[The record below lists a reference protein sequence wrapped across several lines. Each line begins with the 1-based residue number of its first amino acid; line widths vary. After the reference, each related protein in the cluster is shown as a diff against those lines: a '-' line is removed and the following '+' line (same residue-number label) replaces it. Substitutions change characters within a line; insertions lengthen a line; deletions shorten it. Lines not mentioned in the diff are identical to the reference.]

1 MFSFQYGR
9 LYTRFYISVIFTLF
23 GFSNSI
29 IAQHSR
35 YNEQLK
41 KQIALFHQT
50 KNYQSFKKLGA
61 TFKQLADEQKNNWL
75 AYYYAGTCYAL
86 CALESPKDE
95 IDNLCQQAE
104 NFVKTA
110 DSLSKNNSEILVL
123 KSMIFAARILVNP
136 QTRAHKYGA
145 QSLKYA
151 KEAIRLDS
159 ENPRAY
165 LLKAQNVLHT
175 PKALGG
181 GKEKAL
187 SIFKIAL
194 DKYNATKT
202 SSALHPHWGKRQ
214 IEEGLENTK

>member
-1 MFSFQYGR
+1 MFSFQYGK
-9 LYTRFYISVIFTLF
+9 LYTSFYISVIFIVF
-23 GFSNSI
+23 GFATNI
-29 IAQHSR
+29 KAQHSH

-61 TFKQLADEQKNNWL
+61 TFKQLADEQKNDWL

-95 IDNLCQQAE
+95 IDHLCQQAE

-151 KEAIRLDS
+151 NEAIRLDS

-165 LLKAQNVLHT
+165 LLKAQNVLNT
-175 PKALGG
+175 PKTLGG

-187 SIFKIAL
+187 PIFKIAL
-194 DKYNATKT
+194 DKYNKAKT
-202 SSALHPHWGKRQ
+202 SSPLYPHWGKQQ
-214 IEEGLENTK
+214 IEDGLENTK